1 MNIKKI
7 TPFAIAILVFAVA
20 SITYFHPVLKGQ
32 KIKQSDITQ
41 FQGMSKEIQDFRAD
55 NNAEPYWT
63 GSAFSGMP
71 AYQLSAYYPNDF
83 VRIIDKY
90 IRFLPRPADYTF
102 LYFFSFFV
110 LLLALKVE
118 WKLALLGGLSFG
130 FSTYLIIIFGAGH
143 NAKAHAIGYMPLVL
157 AGILWVFQKRYLLGF
172 VVTGLAMALEI
183 YTNHP
188 QMTYYLG
195 FCLLI
200 LGIVELVHAI
210 KEKQLPTFAKQT
222 VVILLAVLLGIAAN
236 APRLMAMKEYA
247 DYSTRGTS
255 ELTITPDGSPKV
267 ASIGLDYG
275 YITEYSYAKLET
287 FNLFIPRF
295 MGGGTKEKLSKN
307 SNLYTTLQA
316 STLGQR
322 GANYFTDEALDNCD
336 GCTLSYW
343 GDQSFIEAPAYI
355 GVVLFFLFFLGIF
368 LVKGKFKQWLVAATV
383 FSILMSWGR
392 NFDVLTSFF
401 INYVPLYNKFRA
413 VSSIQVIAELCVPI
427 LSFLALKEFFS
438 FTKPIEEKKQA
449 LKSALFVFA
458 SLIIVGFIVANGF
471 AAFEGINDSYYLQIE
486 KNYQVKNI
494 LDSVIADRKALL
506 FSDTIR
512 SLMLTIVSAGAL
524 WLYLKGKIKQFT
536 AVIAF
541 SIFILF
547 DLISIDKRYVNED
560 DFYDAIEMQEPF
572 EISEADLQI
581 QQDKSYYRVADF
593 TVNPM
598 NDGRTSYFHNSIG
611 GYHAAKMGRYQE
623 LFEYQIAKNNRQ
635 VLDMLNTKYFIV
647 PGDNEKRI
655 VQPNVTANGNVWF
668 VEMIQGAATVDKE
681 MNALSSLNLKKAA
694 VINSLQIE
702 KFKNRNQS
710 NTQESSNKVFFEI
723 DSTATIQLTNYDVT
737 KLVYQTDVTKAQFAV
752 FSEIYYKDGWNAY
765 IDGVLTPH
773 FRVNYVLRGME
784 IPAGVHQ
791 VVFQFEPSVIKK
803 GKLISLIAYGLLL
816 LLPVGWF
823 FYEKKRVK

>member
-7 TPFAIAILVFAVA
+7 IPFAIAILVFAVA

-41 FQGMSKEIQDFRAD
+41 FQGMSKEIQDFRAE

-83 VRIIDKY
+83 VRTIDKY

-110 LLLALKVE
+110 LLLALKVD

-143 NAKAHAIGYMPLVL
+143 NSKAHAIGYMPLVL

-172 VVTGLAMALEI
+172 VLAGLAMALEI

-210 KEKQLPTFAKQT
+210 KENQLPTFAKQT

-267 ASIGLDYG
+267 ASTGLDYG

-295 MGGGTKEKLSKN
+295 MGGGTFEKLDEN
-307 SNLYTTLQA
+307 SAFYQLIA
-316 STLGQR
+316 EKAGR
-322 GANYFTDEALDNCD
+322 KVADEYSQQVL
-336 GCTLSYW
+336 TYW
-343 GDQSFIEAPAYI
+343 GDQTIVEAPAYI
-355 GVVLFFLFFLGIF
+355 GAVLFFLFFLGIF
-368 LVKGKFKQWLVAATV
+368 LVKGRVKQWLVAATI

-392 NFDVLTSFF
+392 NFEFLTHFF
-401 INYVPLYNKFRA
+401 IDYVPLYNKFRA
-413 VSSIQVIAELCVPI
+413 VSSIQVIAELCVPL
-427 LSFLALKEFFS
+427 LSFLGLKAFFSKDNTSEEKQLALKKAVYVFGCLLLVG
-438 FTKPIEEKKQA
+438 FTSAHVFATFEGLRDQQQY
-449 LKSALFVFA
+449 SALPG
-458 SLIIVGFIVANGF
+458 LIDA
-471 AAFEGINDSYYLQIE
+471 L
-486 KNYQVKNI
+486 
-494 LDSVIADRKALL
+494 IADRKAML

-512 SLMLTIVSAGAL
+512 TLLLTGLAAGTL
-524 WLYLKGKIKQFT
+524 WFLLKKTLKQTVVILVF
-536 AVIAF
+536 AVL
-541 SIFILF
+541 ILF
-547 DLISIDKRYVNED
+547 DLISVDKSYVNE
-560 DFYDAIEMQEPF
+560 
-572 EISEADLQI
+572 
-581 QQDKSYYRVADF
+581 ADF
-593 TVNPM
+593 TPARNIENPFIKTNADKLILQDTSHYRVGDFTVDPM
-598 NDGRTSYFHNSIG
+598 NDARTSYFHNSIG

-623 LFEYQIAKNNRQ
+623 LFEYQIAQRNMG
-635 VLDMLNTKYFIV
+635 VLDMLNTKYLLFSDDK
-647 PGDNEKRI
+647 GETQ
-655 VQPNVTANGNVWF
+655 VQLNDAANGNAWF
-668 VEMIQGAATVDKE
+668 VENLRFVASENEE
-681 MNALSSLNLKKAA
+681 MQALDSLDSKNTAVLNDAEFETQFKQQEVLKYERDSS
-694 VINSLQIE
+694 
-702 KFKNRNQS
+702 
-710 NTQESSNKVFFEI
+710 
-723 DSTATIQLTNYDVT
+723 ATIQLMNYDVT
-737 KLVYQTDVTKAQFAV
+737 KLVYQTDAMKDQFAV

-803 GKLISLIAYGLLL
+803 GKLISIIAYGLLL
-816 LLPVGWF
+816 LIPIGWL

>member
-7 TPFAIAILVFAVA
+7 IPFAIAILVFAVA

-110 LLLALKVE
+110 LLLALKVD

-267 ASIGLDYG
+267 ASTGLDYG

-295 MGGGTKEKLSKN
+295 MGGGTFEKL
-307 SNLYTTLQA
+307 
-316 STLGQR
+316 
-322 GANYFTDEALDNCD
+322 DESSAFYQLIAEKAGKKVAD
-336 GCTLSYW
+336 GYSEQVLTYW
-343 GDQSFIEAPAYI
+343 GDQTIVEAPAYI
-355 GVVLFFLFFLGIF
+355 GAVLFFLFFLGIF
-368 LVKGKFKQWLVAATV
+368 LVKGRVKQWLVAATV

-392 NFDVLTSFF
+392 NFEGLTRFF
-401 INYVPLYNKFRA
+401 IDYVPLYNKFRA

-427 LSFLALKEFFS
+427 LSFLALKAFFLKENTS
-438 FTKPIEEKKQA
+438 VEKQEA
-449 LKSALFVFA
+449 LKKAVYVFGGV
-458 SLIIVGFIVANGF
+458 LLVGFISAHVF
-471 AAFEGINDSYYLQIE
+471 ATFEGLRDQQQYSALPGLIDAL
-486 KNYQVKNI
+486 
-494 LDSVIADRKALL
+494 IADRKAML
-506 FSDTIR
+506 FSDTLR
-512 SLMLTIVSAGAL
+512 SLLLTGLAAGTL
-524 WLYLKGKIKQFT
+524 WFLLKNKLKQT
-536 AVIAF
+536 AVILVFALL
-541 SIFILF
+541 ILF
-547 DLISIDKRYVNED
+547 DLISVDKSYVNE
-560 DFYDAIEMQEPF
+560 
-572 EISEADLQI
+572 
-581 QQDKSYYRVADF
+581 ADF
-593 TVNPM
+593 TPARNIENPFIKTNADKLILQDTSHYRVGNFTVDPM
-598 NDGRTSYFHNSIG
+598 NDARTSYFHNSIG

-623 LFEYQIAKNNRQ
+623 LFEYQIAQRNME
-635 VLDMLNTKYFIV
+635 VLDMLNTKYLLF
-647 PGDNEKRI
+647 PDDKGETQ
-655 VQPNVTANGNVWF
+655 VQLNDASNGNAWF
-668 VEMIQGAATVDKE
+668 VENLRFVASENEEMQALDSLDSKNTAVLNDTEFETQFKLKE
-681 MNALSSLNLKKAA
+681 TLKY
-694 VINSLQIE
+694 E
-702 KFKNRNQS
+702 R
-710 NTQESSNKVFFEI
+710 
-723 DSTATIQLTNYDVT
+723 DSIATIQLTNYDVT
-737 KLVYQTDVTKAQFAV
+737 KLVYQTDATKEQFAV

-791 VVFQFEPSVIKK
+791 VVFQFVPSVIKK

-823 FYEKKRVK
+823 FYKKKRVK

>member
-7 TPFAIAILVFAVA
+7 IPFAIAILVFAVA

-110 LLLALKVE
+110 LLLALKVD

-210 KEKQLPTFAKQT
+210 KENQLPTFAKQT

-267 ASIGLDYG
+267 ASTGLDYG

-295 MGGGTKEKLSKN
+295 MGGGTFEKL
-307 SNLYTTLQA
+307 
-316 STLGQR
+316 
-322 GANYFTDEALDNCD
+322 DESSAFYQLIAEKAGKKVAD
-336 GCTLSYW
+336 GYSEQVLTYW
-343 GDQSFIEAPAYI
+343 GDQTIVEAPAYI
-355 GVVLFFLFFLGIF
+355 GAVLFFLFFLGIF
-368 LVKGKFKQWLVAATV
+368 LVKGRVKQWLVAATV
-383 FSILMSWGR
+383 FSVLMSWGR
-392 NFDVLTSFF
+392 NFEGLTRFF
-401 INYVPLYNKFRA
+401 IDYVPLYNKFRA

-427 LSFLALKEFFS
+427 LSFLALKAFFS
-438 FTKPIEEKKQA
+438 KENTSVEKQEA
-449 LKSALFVFA
+449 LKKAVYVFGGV
-458 SLIIVGFIVANGF
+458 LLVGFISAHVF
-471 AAFEGINDSYYLQIE
+471 ATFEGLRDQQQYSALPGLIDAL
-486 KNYQVKNI
+486 
-494 LDSVIADRKALL
+494 IADRKAML
-506 FSDTIR
+506 FSDTLR
-512 SLMLTIVSAGAL
+512 SLLLTGLAAGTL
-524 WLYLKGKIKQFT
+524 WFLLKNKLKQT
-536 AVIAF
+536 AVILVFAVL
-541 SIFILF
+541 ILF
-547 DLISIDKRYVNED
+547 DLISVDKSYVNE
-560 DFYDAIEMQEPF
+560 
-572 EISEADLQI
+572 
-581 QQDKSYYRVADF
+581 ADF
-593 TVNPM
+593 TPARNFENPFIKTNADKLILQDTSHYRVGNFTVDPM
-598 NDGRTSYFHNSIG
+598 NDARTSYFHNSIG

-623 LFEYQIAKNNRQ
+623 LFEYQIAQRNME
-635 VLDMLNTKYFIV
+635 VLDMLNTKYLLF
-647 PGDNEKRI
+647 PDDKGETQ
-655 VQPNVTANGNVWF
+655 VQLNDAANGNAWF
-668 VEMIQGAATVDKE
+668 VENLRFVASENEEMQALDSLDSKNTAVLNDTEFETQFKLKE
-681 MNALSSLNLKKAA
+681 TLKY
-694 VINSLQIE
+694 E
-702 KFKNRNQS
+702 R
-710 NTQESSNKVFFEI
+710 

-737 KLVYQTDVTKAQFAV
+737 KLVYQTDATKEQFAV

-765 IDGVLTPH
+765 IDEVLTPH

-823 FYEKKRVK
+823 FYKKKRVK

>member
-7 TPFAIAILVFAVA
+7 IPFAIAILVFAVA

-41 FQGMSKEIQDFRAD
+41 FQGMSKEIQDFRAE

-83 VRIIDKY
+83 VRTIDKY

-110 LLLALKVE
+110 LLLALKVD

-172 VVTGLAMALEI
+172 VLAGLAMALEI

-222 VVILLAVLLGIAAN
+222 VVILLAVFLGIAAN

-267 ASIGLDYG
+267 ASTGLDYG

-295 MGGGTKEKLSKN
+295 MGGGTFEKLDEN
-307 SNLYTTLQA
+307 SAFYQLIA
-316 STLGQR
+316 EKAGR
-322 GANYFTDEALDNCD
+322 KVADEYSQQVL
-336 GCTLSYW
+336 TYW
-343 GDQSFIEAPAYI
+343 GDQTIVEAPAYI
-355 GVVLFFLFFLGIF
+355 GAVLFFLFFLGIF
-368 LVKGKFKQWLVAATV
+368 LVKGRVKQWLVAATV

-392 NFDVLTSFF
+392 NFEFLTHFF
-401 INYVPLYNKFRA
+401 IDYVPLYNKFRA
-413 VSSIQVIAELCVPI
+413 VSSIQVIAELCVPL
-427 LSFLALKEFFS
+427 LSFLGLKAFFSKENTSEEKQLALK
-438 FTKPIEEKKQA
+438 KA
-449 LKSALFVFA
+449 VYVFGC
-458 SLIIVGFIVANGF
+458 LLLVGFISAHVF
-471 AAFEGINDSYYLQIE
+471 ATFEGLRDQQQYSALPGLIDAL
-486 KNYQVKNI
+486 
-494 LDSVIADRKALL
+494 IADRKAML
-506 FSDTIR
+506 FSDTLR
-512 SLMLTIVSAGAL
+512 TLLLTGLAAGTL
-524 WLYLKGKIKQFT
+524 WFLLKKTLKQTVVILVF
-536 AVIAF
+536 AVL
-541 SIFILF
+541 ILF
-547 DLISIDKRYVNED
+547 DLISVDKSYVNE
-560 DFYDAIEMQEPF
+560 
-572 EISEADLQI
+572 
-581 QQDKSYYRVADF
+581 ADF
-593 TVNPM
+593 TPARNIETPFIKTNADKLILQDTSHYRVGNFTVDPM
-598 NDGRTSYFHNSIG
+598 NDARTSYFHNSIG

-623 LFEYQIAKNNRQ
+623 LFEYQIAQRNMG
-635 VLDMLNTKYFIV
+635 VLDMLNTKYLLFSDDK
-647 PGDNEKRI
+647 GETQ
-655 VQPNVTANGNVWF
+655 VQLNDAANGNAWF
-668 VEMIQGAATVDKE
+668 VENLRFVASANEE
-681 MNALSSLNLKKAA
+681 MQALDSLDSKNTAVLNDAEFETQFKQQEVLKYERDSS
-694 VINSLQIE
+694 
-702 KFKNRNQS
+702 
-710 NTQESSNKVFFEI
+710 
-723 DSTATIQLTNYDVT
+723 ATIQLTNYDVT
-737 KLVYQTDVTKAQFAV
+737 KLVYQTDAMKDQFAV

-803 GKLISLIAYGLLL
+803 GKLISIIAYGLLL
-816 LLPVGWF
+816 LIPIGWL

>member
-1 MNIKKI
+1 MI
-7 TPFAIAILVFAVA
+7 PFAIAILVFAIA

-41 FQGMSKEIQDFRAD
+41 FQGMSKEIQDFRAE

-83 VRIIDKY
+83 VRTIDKY

-110 LLLALKVE
+110 LLLALKVD

-143 NAKAHAIGYMPLVL
+143 NSKAHAIGYMPLVL

-172 VVTGLAMALEI
+172 VLAGLAMALEI

-222 VVILLAVLLGIAAN
+222 VVILLAVFLGIAAN

-267 ASIGLDYG
+267 VSTGLDYG

-295 MGGGTKEKLSKN
+295 MGGGTFEKLDEN
-307 SNLYTTLQA
+307 SAFYQLIA
-316 STLGQR
+316 EKAGR
-322 GANYFTDEALDNCD
+322 KVADEYSQQVL
-336 GCTLSYW
+336 TYW
-343 GDQSFIEAPAYI
+343 GDQTIVEAPAYI
-355 GVVLFFLFFLGIF
+355 GAVLFFLFFLGIF
-368 LVKGKFKQWLVAATV
+368 LVKGRVKQWLVAATV

-392 NFDVLTSFF
+392 NFEGLTHFF
-401 INYVPLYNKFRA
+401 IDYVPLYNKFRA

-427 LSFLALKEFFS
+427 LSFLALKAFFS
-438 FTKPIEEKKQA
+438 KEHTSEEKQEA
-449 LKSALFVFA
+449 LKKAVYVFGGV
-458 SLIIVGFIVANGF
+458 LLVGFISAHVF
-471 AAFEGINDSYYLQIE
+471 ATFEGLRDQQQYSSLPSLIDAL
-486 KNYQVKNI
+486 
-494 LDSVIADRKALL
+494 IADRKTMLL
-506 FSDTIR
+506 TDTLR
-512 SLMLTIVSAGAL
+512 SLILMGVAAGTL
-524 WLYLKGKIKQFT
+524 WFLLKNTLKQV
-536 AVIAF
+536 AVII
-541 SIFILF
+541 IFAVLILF
-547 DLISIDKRYVNED
+547 DLISIDTRYVNEA
-560 DFYDAIEMQEPF
+560 DFKPARNIEKPF
-572 EISEADLQI
+572 IKTNVDKLILQ
-581 QQDKSYYRVADF
+581 DTSHYRVGNF
-593 TVNPM
+593 TVDPM
-598 NDGRTSYFHNSIG
+598 NDARTSYFHNSIG

-623 LFEYQIAKNNRQ
+623 LFDYQIAKRNMG
-635 VLDMLNTKYFIV
+635 VLDMLNTKYILFPDDKGVAQIQLN
-647 PGDNEKRI
+647 DA
-655 VQPNVTANGNVWF
+655 ANGNVWF
-668 VEMIQGAATVDKE
+668 VENLQFVTSVNEE
-681 MNALSSLNLKKAA
+681 MQALDSLESKMKA
-694 VINSLQIE
+694 VINVQELEAQSKLQVSLNYE
-702 KFKNRNQS
+702 R
-710 NTQESSNKVFFEI
+710 

-737 KLVYQTDVTKAQFAV
+737 TLTYQSNTQKEQFAV
-752 FSEIYYKDGWNAY
+752 FSEIYYKEGWNAY
-765 IDGVLTPH
+765 VDGVLTPH

-784 IPAGVHQ
+784 IPAGTHQ
-791 VVFQFEPSVIKK
+791 IVFQFEPSVIKE
-803 GKLISLIAYGLLL
+803 GKIISLIAYGLLL
-816 LLPVGWF
+816 LIPVGWF
-823 FYEKKRVK
+823 FYEKKRKTGSS

>member
-1 MNIKKI
+1 MNSKKI
-7 TPFAIAILVFAVA
+7 IPFAIAILVFAVA
-20 SITYFHPVLKGQ
+20 AITYFHPVLKGQ
-32 KIKQSDITQ
+32 KIAQADITQ
-41 FQGMSKEIQDFRAD
+41 FQGMSKEIQDFRAE

-102 LYFFSFFV
+102 LYFFSFFI
-110 LLLALKVE
+110 LLLALKVD
-118 WKLALLGGLSFG
+118 WKLAILGGLSFG

-157 AGILWVFQKRYLLGF
+157 AGFLWVFQQRYLRGF
-172 VVTGLAMALEI
+172 IVASFAMALEI

-200 LGIVELVHAI
+200 LGIVELVNAI

-222 VVILLAVLLGIAAN
+222 VILLFAILLGIAAN

-255 ELTITPDGSPKV
+255 ELTITPDGSPKL
-267 ASIGLDYG
+267 ASTGLDYG

-295 MGGGTKEKLSKN
+295 MGGGTFEKLDEN
-307 SNLYTTLQA
+307 SAFYQLIA
-316 STLGQR
+316 EKAGKKV
-322 GANYFTDEALDNCD
+322 AD
-336 GCTLSYW
+336 GYSEQVLTYW
-343 GDQSFIEAPAYI
+343 GDQAIVEAPAYI
-355 GVVLFFLFFLGIF
+355 GAVLFFLFFLGIF
-368 LVKGKFKQWLVAATV
+368 LVKGRLKQWLVAATV

-392 NFDVLTSFF
+392 NFEGLTHFF
-401 INYVPLYNKFRA
+401 IDYVPLYNKFRA

-427 LSFLALKEFFS
+427 LSFLGLKAFFSKEHTSKEKQEALKKAVYAFGGLILIGFISAHVFATFEGLRD
-438 FTKPIEEKKQA
+438 QQQY
-449 LKSALFVFA
+449 SALPG
-458 SLIIVGFIVANGF
+458 LIDA
-471 AAFEGINDSYYLQIE
+471 L
-486 KNYQVKNI
+486 
-494 LDSVIADRKALL
+494 IADRKAMLL
-506 FSDTIR
+506 ADTFR
-512 SLMLTIVSAGAL
+512 SFILMAIAAGTLWFLLKNTLNQIVVIL
-524 WLYLKGKIKQFT
+524 IF
-536 AVIAF
+536 AVL
-541 SIFILF
+541 ILF
-547 DLISIDKRYVNED
+547 DLISIDKRYVNET
-560 DFYDAIEMQEPF
+560 DFKPARKIEIPF
-572 EISEADLQI
+572 VKTSADKLI
-581 QQDKSYYRVADF
+581 QQDTTHYRVGNF
-593 TVNPM
+593 TVDPM
-598 NDGRTSYFHNSIG
+598 NDARTSYFHNSIG

-647 PGDNEKRI
+647 PSDNEKRI

-668 VEMIQGAATVDKE
+668 VEMIQGVATADEE

-710 NTQESSNKVFFEI
+710 NTQESSNKVFFEN
-723 DSTATIQLTNYDVT
+723 DSLATIQLTDYDVT
-737 KLVYQTDVTKAQFAV
+737 QLVYQTDATNEQFAV

-791 VVFQFEPSVIKK
+791 VIFKFEPSVIKK
-803 GKLISLIAYGLLL
+803 GKLISFIAYGLLL
-816 LLPVGWF
+816 LIPIGGL
-823 FYEKKRVK
+823 FYEKKRKTVSS